1 MRRRDARA
9 LSLGAAMAAGS
20 LLLAGAAGG
29 QSGPGY
35 GESGPLG
42 PNPCIGEDAALLLC
56 PNLQMAKPREL
67 KLSKGK
73 RKLLLRA
80 TNDIRSRGE
89 GPLEVRG
96 KRSGRRTMTVRQ
108 AIHVKGGGRRFF
120 KTNARL
126 VFYNIPGQGPYW
138 KFNKAARFEIWTL
151 GSDGRRESLIRMG
164 PKLNYCFRDLERTLP
179 SPRSPKK
186 PVYPA
191 CSQNPKK
198 RFRTLGTSVGWSDIY
213 PSSYHE
219 NWINVRGLR
228 GCFSFVLRADPANH
242 LYENDE
248 SDNVGARRIRLPAKR
263 GKVRPC
269 SP

>member
-1 MRRRDARA
+1 
-9 LSLGAAMAAGS
+9 MAAGS

-29 QSGPGY
+29 QSGEPGY
-35 GESGPLG
+35 GGSGPAG

-56 PNLQMAKPREL
+56 PNLRMAAPRDL
-67 KLSKGK
+67 YVTKGK
-73 RKLLLRA
+73 RSVLLHA

-96 KRSGRRTMTVRQ
+96 RRSGKRTMTVRQ
-108 AIHVKGGGRRFF
+108 VIHTTGGARRFF

-138 KFNKAARFEIWTL
+138 KFNRAARFEIWTL
-151 GSDGRRESLIRMG
+151 RADGSRDSVIRMG
-164 PKLNYCFRDLERTLP
+164 PKLNYCFRDLKRTKP
-179 SPRSPKK
+179 SARSPRR

-191 CSQNPKK
+191 CSQDPKK

-219 NWINVRGLR
+219 NWINIRGLR
-228 GCFSFVLRADPANH
+228 GCFAFVLRADPANH
-242 LYENDE
+242 LYENNE
-248 SDNVGARRIRLPAKR
+248 ADNTGARRIRLPATRK
-263 GKVRPC
+263 GKVRTCDP
-269 SP
+269 

>member
-1 MRRRDARA
+1 MRGRDARA
-9 LSLGAAMAAGS
+9 VIAGAAVVAGS
-20 LLLAGAAGG
+20 LLAAGAAGG
-29 QSGPGY
+29 QDDGGYGGSGPV
-35 GESGPLG
+35 G
-42 PNPCIGEDAALLLC
+42 PNPCIGSDAAALLC
-56 PNLQMAKPREL
+56 PNLQMAKPRAL
-67 KLSKGK
+67 KLVRTKGGV
-73 RKLLLRA
+73 LLRA

-89 GPLEVRG
+89 GPLEVHGR
-96 KRSGRRTMTVRQ
+96 RSGRRTMTVRQ
-108 AIHVKGGGRRFF
+108 AIRVKGGGRRFF

-138 KFNKAARFEIWTL
+138 KFHRAARFEIWTL
-151 GSDGRRESLIRMG
+151 GSDGRRDTLIRMG
-164 PKLNYCFRDLERTLP
+164 PKLNYCFRDLERTAP
-179 SPRSPKK
+179 SPRSPRR

-191 CSQNPKK
+191 CSQDPKK

-228 GCFSFVLRADPANH
+228 GCFSFVLRADPANN

-248 SDNVGARRIRLPAKR
+248 SDNVGARRIRLPAVN
-263 GKVRPC
+263 GKIRRC

>member
-1 MRRRDARA
+1 MV
-9 LSLGAAMAAGS
+9 AGS
-20 LLLAGAAGG
+20 LLLASAAGG
-29 QSGPGY
+29 QGGGY
-35 GESGPLG
+35 GGEGPAG
-42 PNPCIGEDAALLLC
+42 PNPCVGEDAELLLC
-56 PNLQMAKPREL
+56 PNLQMAKPTEL
-67 KLSKGK
+67 YMTKGK
-73 RKLLLRA
+73 GSLLLHA
-80 TNDIRSRGE
+80 TNNIRSRGE

-96 KRSGRRTMTVRQ
+96 KRSGQRTMTVRQ
-108 AIHVKGGGRRFF
+108 VIHTTEGGRRYF

-151 GSDGRRESLIRMG
+151 GADGERQSLIRMG

-179 SPRSPKK
+179 SPSSPKN

-191 CSQNPKK
+191 CSQDPKK

-228 GCFSFVLRADPANH
+228 GCFSFLMRADPANH
-242 LYENDE
+242 LYENSE
-248 SDNVGARRIRLPAKR
+248 ADNTGARRIRLPATRK
-263 GKVRPC
+263 GKFRRCNP
-269 SP
+269 

>member
-1 MRRRDARA
+1 MRA
-9 LSLGAAMAAGS
+9 LTLGVAMATGS
-20 LLLAGAAGG
+20 LLLAGVAGG
-29 QSGPGY
+29 QSAPGY
-35 GESGPLG
+35 GGKGPLG
-42 PNPCIGEDAALLLC
+42 PNPCIGDDAALLLC

-67 KLSKGK
+67 KLIKGK
-73 RKLLLRA
+73 GKVLLRA

-89 GPLEVRG
+89 GPVEVRG
-96 KRSGRRTMTVRQ
+96 RRSGKRTMTVRQ
-108 AIHVKGGGRRFF
+108 AIRTTGGGRRFF

-151 GSDGRRESLIRMG
+151 GADSRRESLIRKG

-179 SPRSPKK
+179 SRRSPKK
-186 PVYPA
+186 PIYPA
-191 CSQNPKK
+191 CSQDPKK

-228 GCFSFVLRADPANH
+228 GCFAFVIRADPANH
-242 LYENDE
+242 LYENNE
-248 SDNVGARRIRLPAKR
+248 ADNVGARRIRLPASK
-263 GKVRPC
+263 GKVRKC
-269 SP
+269 